1 MNRQNEYGGSF
12 AINQRNIADM
22 YFDNQDNDHHENE
35 IKMEGIDMNDFKE
48 YDGD

>member
-12 AINQRNIADM
+12 AINQRNITDM
-22 YFDNQDNDHHENE
+22 YFDNQDNDHQENE
-35 IKMEGIDMNDFKE
+35 IKMEGIDMNDFEE